1 MFVGEVF
8 NGMVGYLSFCLR
20 LLKVD
25 QEALPTKVSP
35 PKIYPNKTK
44 DNSLRVVTDT
54 TPSGFIARHIG
65 SFRYSFIRFVK
76 KKRIDKIFSSV
87 IPRL

>member
-25 QEALPTKVSP
+25 QEAFPTKVPP
-35 PKIYPNKTK
+35 PKIYPHKIK
-44 DNSLRVVTDT
+44 DNSLGVVTDT

-76 KKRIDKIFSSV
+76 KKKKNR
-87 IPRL
+87 

>member
-25 QEALPTKVSP
+25 QEAFPTKVSP
-35 PKIYPNKTK
+35 QN
-44 DNSLRVVTDT
+44 
-54 TPSGFIARHIG
+54 
-65 SFRYSFIRFVK
+65 
-76 KKRIDKIFSSV
+76 
-87 IPRL
+87 IPAQNQGQFAGGGQWYDA